1 MNSDDNDKIELRDT
15 AGTNLTPS
23 QTTDITNHIRIIN
36 ENRER
41 KEQEQQKLN
50 QTPNQNGN

>member
-1 MNSDDNDKIELRDT
+1 MNSDDNNKIELRDT
-15 AGTNLTPS
+15 AGTNLTTS
-23 QTTDITNHIRIIN
+23 QTNDIKNHIKITN

-41 KEQEQQKLN
+41 KEKEQQKLN